1 MAEKQQ
7 PTSKSPYIFLFYF
20 LHSSLDVTRP
30 ESASGYDHNSSVCVV
45 SNGGSGISI
54 TSNRASNGRIALSSP
69 NNNNLFHVPLQA
81 EEESNSKLHIQKVN
95 DKTPLLGSAGSKR
108 GNCNTNTLL
117 LLLLAALCTV
127 CGFL

>member
-7 PTSKSPYIFLFYF
+7 PTSKIPFIIFLLYF

-45 SNGGSGISI
+45 SNGGSSISI
-54 TSNRASNGRIALSSP
+54 AHNGRIALSSP
-69 NNNNLFHVPLQA
+69 NNNDLPRVPLQA
-81 EEESNSKLHIQKVN
+81 EEESNSKLDIQVN

-108 GNCNTNTLL
+108 GNCNKAILL
-117 LLLLAALCTV
+117 LLLLALCTV